1 MTAARHPL
9 PPRLLPQDAAPLQA
23 TLLGL
28 RGQPLELDASG
39 VAQLSTPCVQ
49 VLLAA
54 ARSWR
59 ADGLA
64 LGLVAPSAE
73 MTAVLAHLAVASGA
87 LQSPEA

>member
-1 MTAARHPL
+1 MATARHPL
-9 PPRLLPQDAAPLQA
+9 PSRLLPQDAAALQA
-23 TLLGL
+23 SLLAL
-28 RGQPLELDASG
+28 RGQPVELDASG

-64 LGLVAPSAE
+64 LRLAAPSAE
-73 MTAVLAHLAVASGA
+73 MTAVLAHLAVDPGA